1 MIGMRWTM
9 RRSFLSHDQQMSTS
23 PIRVSPGLSPLQRS
37 EGPNQWQRRDGRS
50 GPPPRSRYSN
60 PYEMASCLARL
71 PPASAPWPV
80 RSGGTLRSRSGATDG
95 PSLSGSFGEYFD
107 ESPSPPRRP
116 RTGAWPVVGS
126 PPRSRA
132 PRAPWPPRRVGH
144 DDDDSS
150 SSSSDGGSLD
160 GDDGDSLARASPRE
174 NHYLVVQT
182 PYRDT
187 VVHPPCDVVDD
198 GVDDAA
204 WGFFLDFDKE
214 EKLPA
219 SMEAPAVEAVEAP
232 ESPATVEA
240 VEAPDAAGD
249 NRVTPPIDIPG
260 NRVHPYAKTRGAL
273 LDWELDL

>member
-9 RRSFLSHDQQMSTS
+9 RRSFQFSHDQQMSTS

-37 EGPNQWQRRDGRS
+37 EGLNQWQRRDGRS
-50 GPPPRSRYSN
+50 GPPPRSRSN

-80 RSGGTLRSRSGATDG
+80 RSGGTLPSRPAPPTARA
-95 PSLSGSFGEYFD
+95 SGSFGEYFD

-116 RTGAWPVVGS
+116 RPGAWPVVGS
-126 PPRSRA
+126 PPRQRA
-132 PRAPWPPRRVGH
+132 PRAPWPRASPRRRR
-144 DDDDSS
+144 
-150 SSSSDGGSLD
+150 
-160 GDDGDSLARASPRE
+160 LAAAEATATASTATTATASRASPRE

-198 GVDDAA
+198 GGDDAA

-219 SMEAPAVEAVEAP
+219 SMEAPAVEAADAP

-240 VEAPDAAGD
+240 AEAPDAAGE
-249 NRVTPPIDIPG
+249 NRVTPPMDIPG